1 MELTFRPADL
11 PDLELLAESRI
22 RAIRTYRRL
31 SETTPLPEG
40 LADAIRDY
48 YQWALAEDVHV
59 TILAL
64 AEDRLVA
71 TGGIDFRRE
80 MPTYHNPLG
89 MSGHIMNIW
98 TDPDFR
104 GQGIARR
111 ILDILTAEAG
121 KRGCLTVS
129 LHATAMGRPLYEKYG
144 FTATDDEMEM
154 DLPAEK
160 SEP

>member
-40 LADAIRDY
+40 LA
-48 YQWALAEDVHV
+48 EDQ
-59 TILAL
+59 
-64 AEDRLVA
+64 LVA

-144 FTATDDEMEM
+144 FAATDDEMEM

>member
-11 PDLELLAESRI
+11 PDLELLAESRL

-40 LADAIRDY
+40 LA
-48 YQWALAEDVHV
+48 EDQ
-59 TILAL
+59 
-64 AEDRLVA
+64 LVA